1 MPFFALTLSWKYAK
15 TLTFK
20 LVAGLKET
28 GGPGQIAVHRHTLR
42 AYRNMAVPWED
53 LVAGVKKGNVRAL
66 AKMITRIENR
76 ASGWKNAMKAIY
88 PDTGRGLVFG
98 ITGAPGAGKSTL
110 TNKIAQGLVARGYQ
124 VGIIAV
130 DPSSPF
136 SGGAL
141 LGDRLRMQEIATIE
155 GIFIRSMATRGTL
168 GGLCQGARD
177 VIRIMDAFG
186 KDIVLIETVG
196 VGQDEIEVVRAA
208 DLVLVVSVPGLGDGI
223 QTLKAGIMEIADL
236 FVVNKAD
243 RDGADEVVS
252 DIQAML
258 ELSQKGEE
266 DTPPVLK
273 TSAVTGEGIE
283 PLVSMFVQLK
293 EDKERHPRDDTT
305 RIKEEILTLMEQEL
319 FHHIRSQW
327 AANGA
332 LQAAVK
338 KVIDGEQDPYS
349 AAEDM
354 LRTLKH
360 EG

>member
-1 MPFFALTLSWKYAK
+1 MRAK
-15 TLTFK
+15 VLTFS
-20 LVAGLKET
+20 LVAEVNRERT
-28 GGPGQIAVHRHTLR
+28 GGTWQRAVHRHTLR
-42 AYRNMAVPWED
+42 AYKEMAVPWED

-76 ASGWKNAMKAIY
+76 DSGWKDAMKVIY
-88 PDTGRGLVFG
+88 PDTGATLVFG

-110 TNKIAQGLVARGYQ
+110 TNKIAHGLVTRGYQ

-141 LGDRLRMQEIATIE
+141 LGDRLRMQDIATIE

-208 DLVLVVSVPGLGDGI
+208 DVVLVVSVPGLGDGI

-258 ELSQKGEE
+258 ELSQEGEE
-266 DTPPVLK
+266 AAPPVLK

-283 PLVSMFVQLK
+283 SLVSMLVQLK
-293 EDKERHPRDDTT
+293 EDKERPSRDDAT
-305 RIKEEILTLMEQEL
+305 RIMEEVLTLMEQEL

-327 AANGA
+327 AGNGA
-332 LQAAVK
+332 LQAAVNRI
-338 KVIDGEQDPYS
+338 IDGERDPYS
-349 AAEDM
+349 VAEDM
-354 LRTLKH
+354 LGTLKH

>member
-1 MPFFALTLSWKYAK
+1 
-15 TLTFK
+15 
-20 LVAGLKET
+20 
-28 GGPGQIAVHRHTLR
+28 
-42 AYRNMAVPWED
+42 MAVPWED
-53 LVAGVKKGNVRAL
+53 LVAGVKKGNLRAL

-76 ASGWKNAMKAIY
+76 DSGWKDAMKAIY
-88 PDTGRGLVFG
+88 PHTGSTLVFG

-110 TNKIAQGLVARGYQ
+110 TNKIALGLVARGYHL
-124 VGIIAV
+124 GIIAV

-141 LGDRLRMQEIATIE
+141 LGDRLRMQDIATIE

-243 RDGADEVVS
+243 REGADEVVS

-258 ELSQKGEE
+258 ELSHEGEKARA
-266 DTPPVLK
+266 PVLK

-283 PLVSMFVQLK
+283 SLVDMLVKFK
-293 EDKERHPRDDTT
+293 EGKERGARDDAT
-305 RIKEEILTLMEQEL
+305 RIREEILTLMEQEL
-319 FHHIRSQW
+319 FHLIRSQW
-327 AANGA
+327 AGNGS

-338 KVIDGEQDPYS
+338 QVIDGQQDPYS

-354 LRTLKH
+354 LSTMKDVQFGPPSPNEKR
-360 EG
+360 GGRR

>member
-1 MPFFALTLSWKYAK
+1 
-15 TLTFK
+15 
-20 LVAGLKET
+20 
-28 GGPGQIAVHRHTLR
+28 
-42 AYRNMAVPWED
+42 MAVPWKE
-53 LVAGVKKGNVRAL
+53 LVEGVRKGNLRAL
-66 AKMITRIENR
+66 ARMITRIENR
-76 ASGWKNAMKAIY
+76 DPGWKEGMKAIY
-88 PDTGRGLVFG
+88 PHTGETLVFG

-110 TNKIAQGLVARGYQ
+110 TNRIAQGLVAQGYQ

-141 LGDRLRMQEIATIE
+141 LGDRLRMQDIATVK

-208 DLVLVVSVPGLGDGI
+208 DLVIVVSVPGLGDGI

-258 ELSQKGEE
+258 ELSQDGQESV
-266 DTPPVLK
+266 PPVLK

-283 PLVSMFVQLK
+283 ELVSTLVGFKADTKRLA
-293 EDKERHPRDDTT
+293 RDESV
-305 RIKEEILTLMEQEL
+305 RVREEILTLMEQEL
-319 FHHIRSQW
+319 FHQVRSRW
-327 AANGA
+327 AGNGT
-332 LQAAVK
+332 LEAAVEQ
-338 KVIDGEQDPYS
+338 VIEGKQDPYS
-349 AAEDM
+349 VAEDM
-354 LRTLKH
+354 LSGIRHVEFTSGP
-360 EG
+360 ENGTTS